1 MTDSGI
7 ALGTSDARSNDGRP
21 KLLFA
26 VGDDGF
32 FCSHRMPV
40 ARAARD
46 AGFVVAVACPVTSH
60 GDTIRAEGMRV
71 LPIPMKRGRIS
82 PLADLRTLTAL
93 WRLYRAERPDIVHH
107 VAMKPVLYGAM
118 AARLAGAPVAVGAL
132 TGLGYVFSSGDVRA
146 RLLRPLLSRGLRWA
160 LNGQRSTCLT
170 QNPDDAAFVAGLGV
184 DPRRIV
190 VIPGSGVDTAR
201 FAPSPEPNGPV
212 HVTMVSRMLWDKGV
226 GEFVEAARVARAHR
240 PELRFT
246 LIGAPD
252 EENPAA
258 VPLARLEAWRA
269 EGLVEWQGR
278 RDDIPIAWRES
289 HIAVLPSYYAEGLPK
304 SLIEAAS
311 CARPIVAADVPG
323 SREIA
328 REGESALLV
337 PPRDPA
343 ALAVAIIR
351 LAGDPAL
358 RAAAR
363 HRRAEARRARIFGG
377 ASHGGD
383 AGAVAPPARVGWG
396 GQRELRLTE
405 TAIHAAHALPIPQV
419 SRQDSNIRTV
429 QRRCW

>member
-1 MTDSGI
+1 MTGPK
-7 ALGTSDARSNDGRP
+7 DARGMARSRSSEGRP
-21 KLLFA
+21 KLLFT
-26 VGDDGF
+26 VGDDEF

-46 AGFVVAVACPVTSH
+46 AGFAVAVACPVATR

-82 PLADLRTLTAL
+82 PLADLRTLAAL
-93 WRLYRAERPDIVHH
+93 RRLYRAERPDIVHH
-107 VAMKPVLYGAM
+107 VAMKPVLYGAA
-118 AARLAGAPVAVGAL
+118 AARLAGAPVAVAAL
-132 TGLGYVFSSGDVRA
+132 TGLGYVFSSGDIQA

-160 LNGQRSTCLT
+160 LNGRRSTCLT

-190 VIPGSGVDTAR
+190 VIPGSGVDTSR
-201 FAPSPEPNGPV
+201 FAPSPEPDGPV
-212 HVTMVSRMLWDKGV
+212 RVTLVSRMLWDKGI
-226 GEFVEAARVARAHR
+226 GEFVEAARAARAHR

-252 EENPAA
+252 EGNPAA
-258 VPLARLEAWRA
+258 VPPARLEAWQA
-269 EGLVEWQGR
+269 DGVVEWQGR
-278 RDDIPIAWRES
+278 RDDIPAVWRDS

-304 SLIEAAS
+304 TLIEAAA

-323 SREIA
+323 SREVA

-343 ALAVAIIR
+343 ALAASILR

-358 RAAAR
+358 RARLGAGG
-363 HRRAEARRARIFGG
+363 RRLVEREFSEERIAEATLALWRRLLESEKAVGG
-377 ASHGGD
+377 GSA
-383 AGAVAPPARVGWG
+383 
-396 GQRELRLTE
+396 
-405 TAIHAAHALPIPQV
+405 
-419 SRQDSNIRTV
+419 
-429 QRRCW
+429 

>member
-1 MTDSGI
+1 MTGPK
-7 ALGTSDARSNDGRP
+7 DARGMARSRSSEGRP
-21 KLLFA
+21 KLLFT
-26 VGDDGF
+26 VGDDEF

-46 AGFVVAVACPVTSH
+46 AGFAVAVACPVASH

-71 LPIPMKRGRIS
+71 LPVPMKRGRIS
-82 PLADLRTLTAL
+82 PLADLRTLAAL

-107 VAMKPVLYGAM
+107 VAMKPVLYGAA

-132 TGLGYVFSSGDVRA
+132 TGLGYVFSSRDVRA

-160 LNGQRSTCLT
+160 LNGRRSTCLT

-184 DPRRIV
+184 DPRRIA
-190 VIPGSGVDTAR
+190 VIPGSGVDTSR
-201 FAPSPEPNGPV
+201 FAPSPEPAGPV
-212 HVTMVSRMLWDKGV
+212 RVTLVSRMLWDKGI
-226 GEFVEAARVARAHR
+226 GEFVEAARAARAHR

-252 EENPAA
+252 EGNPAA
-258 VPLARLEAWRA
+258 VPLAQLEAWQA
-269 EGLVEWQGR
+269 DGVVEWKGR
-278 RDDIPIAWRES
+278 RDDIPAVWRDS

-304 SLIEAAS
+304 TLIEAAS

-343 ALAVAIIR
+343 ALAASILR
-351 LAGDPAL
+351 LADDPAL
-358 RAAAR
+358 RARLGAGGRRLVEREFSEERIAAATLALW
-363 HRRAEARRARIFGG
+363 RRLLESDG
-377 ASHGGD
+377 A
-383 AGAVAPPARVGWG
+383 AGV
-396 GQRELRLTE
+396 
-405 TAIHAAHALPIPQV
+405 
-419 SRQDSNIRTV
+419 
-429 QRRCW
+429 RCE

>member
-1 MTDSGI
+1 MTEAGDTRGM
-7 ALGTSDARSNDGRP
+7 ARSRSGEGRP
-21 KLLFA
+21 KLLFT
-26 VGDDGF
+26 VGDDEF

-46 AGFVVAVACPVTSH
+46 AGFAVAVACPVAAH

-71 LPIPMKRGRIS
+71 LPVPMKRGRIS
-82 PLADLRTLTAL
+82 PLADLRTLAAL

-107 VAMKPVLYGAM
+107 VAMKPVLYGAV

-132 TGLGYVFSSGDVRA
+132 TGLGYVFSSRDLRA

-160 LNGQRSTCLT
+160 LNGRRSTCLT

-184 DPRRIV
+184 DPQRIA

-201 FAPSPEPNGPV
+201 FAPSPEPAGPV
-212 HVTMVSRMLWDKGV
+212 RATLVGRMLWDKGI
-226 GEFVEAARVARAHR
+226 GEFVEAARAARAHR

-252 EENPAA
+252 EGNPAA
-258 VPLARLEAWRA
+258 VPLARLQAWQA
-269 EGLVEWQGR
+269 EGVVEWQGR
-278 RDDIPIAWRES
+278 RDDIPAVWREA
-289 HIAVLPSYYAEGLPK
+289 HIAVLPSYREGLPK
-304 SLIEAAS
+304 TLLEAAS

-343 ALAVAIIR
+343 ALAASILR
-351 LAGDPAL
+351 LADDPAL
-358 RAAAR
+358 RARLGAGGRRLVEREFSEERITAATLALW
-363 HRRAEARRARIFGG
+363 RRLLESDG
-377 ASHGGD
+377 A
-383 AGAVAPPARVGWG
+383 AGKSSA
-396 GQRELRLTE
+396 
-405 TAIHAAHALPIPQV
+405 
-419 SRQDSNIRTV
+419 
-429 QRRCW
+429 